1 MGGDPIEGSSPLCV
15 SGWLFF
21 SHSSNGCPAFTLQIS
36 EGVSMKKILYILT
49 VLVLFAAW
57 VFSIGT
63 VVSP

>member
-1 MGGDPIEGSSPLCV
+1 V
-15 SGWLFF
+15 SGWLFL
-21 SHSSNGCPAFTLQIS
+21 SHSSNGCPAFTLQVS
-36 EGVSMKKILYILT
+36 EGVPMKKILYVLT